1 MKIRKEKKII
11 DCEEAV
17 QNIPCGIYKYF
28 KGGLYEVIEIAKFS
42 EDQSPVVV
50 YKALYGDYGL
60 WVRPADMWNETVLY
74 NGITCK
80 RFEKCN

>member
-1 MKIRKEKKII
+1 MNY
-11 DCEEAV
+11 DEAV
-17 QNIPCGIYKYF
+17 KNIPCGIYKHF
-28 KGGLYEVIEIAKFS
+28 KGGLYEVIGIAKFS
-42 EDQSPVVV
+42 EDQSPVVI

-60 WVRPADMWNETVLY
+60 WVRPADMWNETVSY